1 MSAPADFCVDACAD
15 SYAVIGNPIHHTK
28 SPQIHGAFAQA
39 TRQRMTYRAIEGRV
53 GHFAQDVQRLRE
65 AGGKGLNITSPFK
78 LDAFAYAT
86 QHAESARMA
95 QAVNA
100 LKFTEDGQALAEN
113 FDGAGLVRDVIHNLN
128 RPLRGQRILL
138 LGAGGAARGAIAPM
152 LREQPFELV
161 IANRSVDK
169 AQALAAQAA
178 GLGAVSAC
186 GYDDLP
192 GERFDMV
199 FNATSAS
206 LHGQTLPLPASVF
219 AADALAYELLYGKG
233 LTPFLQLARSAGA
246 AQLADGVGMLVEQA
260 ALAFAWWR
268 GVHPPTQAVI
278 KQLAVP
284 LTQEI

>member
-1 MSAPADFCVDACAD
+1 MSAPADSCAD

-39 TRQRMTYRAIEGRV
+39 TRQHMTYRAIEGRV
-53 GHFAQDVQRLRE
+53 GHFAEDVQRLRE

-86 QHAESARMA
+86 QHSESARMA

-100 LKFTEDGQALAEN
+100 LKFVGDAASGEVLAEN
-113 FDGAGLVRDVIHNLN
+113 FDGAGLVRDVIHNLH

-161 IANRSVDK
+161 IANRSVEK
-169 AQALAAQAA
+169 AQALATQAA
-178 GLGAVSAC
+178 GLGAVSTC
-186 GYDDLP
+186 GYDDLQ

-268 GVHPPTQAVI
+268 GIHPPTQAVI
-278 KQLAVP
+278 EQLTVP
-284 LTQEI
+284 LD

>member
-1 MSAPADFCVDACAD
+1 MLAPPDFYADSCADF
-15 SYAVIGNPIHHTK
+15 YAVIGNPIDHTK

-39 TRQRMTYRAIEGRV
+39 TRQHMIYRAIEGRV
-53 GHFAQDVQRLRE
+53 GHFAKDVQRLRD
-65 AGGKGLNITSPFK
+65 AGVKGLNITSPFK

-86 QHAESARMA
+86 QHSESARMA

-100 LKFTEDGQALAEN
+100 LKFVGDEVLAEN

-138 LGAGGAARGAIAPM
+138 LGAGGAARGGVLPM
-152 LREQPFELV
+152 LREQPAALV

-178 GLGAVSAC
+178 TLGEVSLDVISVC
-186 GYDDLP
+186 GYDDLQ
-192 GERFDMV
+192 GERFDVV

-206 LHGQTLPLPASVF
+206 LHGQRLALPASVF
-219 AADALAYELLYGKG
+219 APDALAYELLYGKG
-233 LTPFLQLARSAGA
+233 LTPFLQLARSAGVE
-246 AQLADGVGMLVEQA
+246 QLAEQA

-268 GVHPPTQAVI
+268 GVHPPTQNVI
-278 KQLAVP
+278 KQLTVP
-284 LTQEI
+284 LI